1 MDKRPHIGYFMGI
14 EVKGSSFKKRKKK
27 MVSTTRITS
36 NVKISEFP
44 EMADALFDAIN
55 NNSERRW
62 GILELLNKQTEA
74 KQNKFWKFYDAFVAS
89 KVGA

>member
-1 MDKRPHIGYFMGI
+1 MGI